1 MQTILCRLKGPMLK
15 ERQWSLEEQPLHLK
29 KVSRPQS
36 WPGQETLFP
45 TPPSHTQ
52 PLPHTAQGI
61 IVEKEGRLVIL
72 NSKWEEQLHIYYLGK
87 KYLCPPASAL
97 TL

>member
-1 MQTILCRLKGPMLK
+1 MVIRRATTAPEKSIKATELA
-15 ERQWSLEEQPLHLK
+15 
-29 KVSRPQS
+29 
-36 WPGQETLFP
+36 WPRDFIP
-45 TPPSHTQ
+45 HSPSHTQ
-52 PLPHTAQGI
+52 PLAHTAQVI

-87 KYLCPPASAL
+87 KYLCSPASAL